1 MTLVSIIIPSHN
13 SAKTLNQCISSA
25 RNQTYTKLQIIV
37 VNDKST
43 DDTLGVLE
51 SIADPRLRVL
61 TTSYGSASAARNAG
75 LQVALGE
82 YIQFL
87 DADDIL
93 AENKIQTQINTL
105 SQASP
110 LSVANCPWGH
120 FTASTTESAI
130 QHQPIDRDIAPIDWL
145 IGSWNGGGMAQTACW
160 LTPSRLI
167 KAAGT
172 WNESLTKNPNDDG
185 EFFCRVL
192 LHADQ
197 IYFTPETKI
206 FYRLPVDGSVSR
218 VQSHQQAISL
228 LNSYIE
234 CEKHIR
240 VSEDSTRTRAA
251 AAQNYYRFIYEFG
264 RLFPA
269 SSQVAAQRIAILGHP
284 PCTSVGSPRF
294 KRLVNIFGFNIAMI
308 MRNLLTFRYP
318 SRLATLARRTRYKN
332 TATH

>member
-1 MTLVSIIIPSHN
+1 M
-13 SAKTLNQCISSA
+13 
-25 RNQTYTKLQIIV
+25 
-37 VNDKST
+37 ST
-43 DDTLGVLE
+43 DNTKCVL
-51 SIADPRLRVL
+51 SGFSDRRLKVI

-75 LQVALGE
+75 LQVASGE

-93 AENKIQTQINTL
+93 ADNKIQTQIDTL

-130 QHQPIDRDIAPIDWL
+130 QRQPIDRDIAPIDWL

-160 LTPSRLI
+160 LTPARLI

-197 IYFTPETKI
+197 IYFTPETRI

-218 VQSHQQAISL
+218 VQSQQQAISL

-240 VSEDSTRTRAA
+240 ASEDSTRTRAA

-264 RLFPA
+264 RLFPT
-269 SSQVAAQRIAILGHP
+269 SSKVAAQQIALLGHP

-294 KRLVNIFGFNIAMI
+294 KNLVHTFGFNIAI
-308 MRNLLTFRYP
+308 AIRILN
-318 SRLATLARRTRYKN
+318 ARSTRRPARV
-332 TATH
+332 TRQDS